1 MLLRTTAKQLI
12 ALLLCLFL
20 LTALVP
26 AALAEDAPAPGDAP
40 AAETAEGMPTGFA
53 ETLET
58 LAPRLEEI
66 FSNADFL

>member
-1 MLLRTTAKQLI
+1 MLLRMTAKQLI

-40 AAETAEGMPTGFA
+40 AAETAEDGAPAGEEEVGTG
-53 ETLET
+53 
-58 LAPRLEEI
+58 
-66 FSNADFL
+66 